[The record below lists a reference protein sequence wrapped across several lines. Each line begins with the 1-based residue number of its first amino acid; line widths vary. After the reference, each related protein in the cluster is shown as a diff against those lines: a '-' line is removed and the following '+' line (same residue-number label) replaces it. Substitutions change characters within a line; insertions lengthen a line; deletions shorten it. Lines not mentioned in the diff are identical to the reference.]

1 MSSSIP
7 KLETRSF
14 ADEGEGTG
22 AWFRVTHVFSKSG
35 KELLREELCG
45 KERNSKADTLQK
57 GFRNVDVK
65 RLKKTATTRKLIKAK
80 PGWPNLTLDVL
91 QGTKTVHL
99 QPGTRLS
106 DIATIEG
113 EVSIQ
118 LPSDI
123 SKNRIRAPFKNKVV
137 KAGDLRIK
145 MKQAANDSVS
155 FSASGKVDHLL
166 ETSALNGS
174 GKYLQSDCSM
184 SSPFFF
190 GKGINKNKQF
200 RGQPKTVEFVY
211 ARSTSKK
218 TYPFQFK
225 FQRPT
230 YPADSFFKRI
240 NESR

>member
-1 MSSSIP
+1 
-7 KLETRSF
+7 
-14 ADEGEGTG
+14 
-22 AWFRVTHVFSKSG
+22 VFSKSG

-45 KERNSKADTLQK
+45 KERNSKAVTFQK

-80 PGWPNLTLDVL
+80 PGWSNLKLDVL

-99 QPGTRLS
+99 QPDTRLS

-118 LPSDI
+118 LPSNI
-123 SKNRIRAPFKNKVV
+123 SKNRIRAPFKNKAV

-155 FSASGKVDHLL
+155 FIASGKVDHLL

-174 GKYLQSDCSM
+174 GKNFQSDSSM

-190 GKGINKNKQF
+190 GKVINKISSF
-200 RGQPKTVEFVY
+200 
-211 ARSTSKK
+211 
-218 TYPFQFK
+218 
-225 FQRPT
+225 
-230 YPADSFFKRI
+230 ADNQKP
-240 NESR
+240 